1 MFKEYKLRGWSTF
14 YFYVVIL
21 VCAACTSTCE
31 HGEVIDSDVERQLDS
46 LQASLRDLNVDEV
59 KANHLVDLLRP
70 VMLSSIEEFEVE
82 SWYINNKPDWLA
94 EFGEQEIVHLCSEIL
109 FNKYLQQKDSVS
121 AAKIMLNIGWL
132 HFIDTNYAASIEA
145 QKEALNL
152 SDRADIVAWATNN
165 IGAVLAQTNQLD
177 AGKEYFDEVL
187 STPGV
192 DSMPGVRAVSQMNLG
207 IVHIVTGNLDTGLEF
222 IEKAKL
228 AVSGLGLTHIAEV
241 VQLSHAFLLL
251 NINEVDESIRLLE
264 GMSGF
269 NDGAVNRN
277 NIFLNIYLSKA
288 FLIKNDV
295 DASSFYLDRACEM
308 SEKLDLDFGRMTC
321 WRLKMSLH
329 ERLEEYD
336 NALNAS
342 QKYYDLRDEQE
353 GSKTAREIQAL
364 EAKLIQDANEEIEEA
379 NRVLL
384 ASEERSKNLERQI
397 ISYSLFLFAALV
409 LAFLFMRF
417 KNKAR
422 LTAQRKSRA
431 EAKLMLLQTQM
442 SPHFLFNALGGIQN
456 YILKSEKRVAYN
468 YMGQFESML
477 RNLAESSGQVEV
489 GLDEEIEFIR
499 NYLELEKLR
508 FRD

>member
-46 LQASLRDLNVDEV
+46 LQASLSDLNVDEV

-187 STPGV
+187 STPG
-192 DSMPGVRAVSQMNLG
+192 
-207 IVHIVTGNLDTGLEF
+207 
-222 IEKAKL
+222 
-228 AVSGLGLTHIAEV
+228 
-241 VQLSHAFLLL
+241 
-251 NINEVDESIRLLE
+251 
-264 GMSGF
+264 
-269 NDGAVNRN
+269 
-277 NIFLNIYLSKA
+277 
-288 FLIKNDV
+288 
-295 DASSFYLDRACEM
+295 
-308 SEKLDLDFGRMTC
+308 
-321 WRLKMSLH
+321 
-329 ERLEEYD
+329 
-336 NALNAS
+336 
-342 QKYYDLRDEQE
+342 
-353 GSKTAREIQAL
+353 
-364 EAKLIQDANEEIEEA
+364 
-379 NRVLL
+379 
-384 ASEERSKNLERQI
+384 
-397 ISYSLFLFAALV
+397 
-409 LAFLFMRF
+409 
-417 KNKAR
+417 
-422 LTAQRKSRA
+422 
-431 EAKLMLLQTQM
+431 
-442 SPHFLFNALGGIQN
+442 
-456 YILKSEKRVAYN
+456 
-468 YMGQFESML
+468 
-477 RNLAESSGQVEV
+477 
-489 GLDEEIEFIR
+489 
-499 NYLELEKLR
+499 
-508 FRD
+508 